1 MGKQEF
7 KEAVMQRGTE
17 IYKVH
22 GMERGRWKDTYLR
35 RCASSSVPG
44 QVSVFPRTGTAEGKD

>member
-1 MGKQEF
+1 MGKKEF

-17 IYKVH
+17 IYKAH
-22 GMERGRWKDTYLR
+22 GMERGRWKDTYQR

-44 QVSVFPRTGTAEGKD
+44 QVSVFPRTGTAEG